1 MNRRTEDPDVYPGT
15 DILRNLQDIQDPSD
29 LETLEVQISAV
40 ALARLAKEPL
50 PGRYDLEH
58 LAAFHSAL
66 FEEIYP
72 FAGRIRSIPLTK
84 PEISLQG
91 RSVAYAAPED
101 ISIAAEEGFKALRS
115 GNWSK
120 LGQRTIATRFTTA
133 VAIAWQAHPF
143 RDGNTRTMMALV
155 RQLARE
161 RGSSLDFGVL
171 SSIPNE
177 TRNALALA
185 TEGNTGGL
193 QRSDRPRTEGGDRES
208 SPRHHRSD
216 DIRKCERSLELL
228 GNPEIHALAPYS
240 IATGRV
246 LATSYQTVLLRSGAG
261 ITAVSLRNFTEIP
274 VNETQ
279 VMDLAVRY
287 AIGSA
292 PRTGALPERAH
303 PLKKDGPGL

>member
-66 FEEIYP
+66 FGEIYP

-185 TEGNTGGL
+185 TEGNTEAFSALIVRARRAEIERAHPVIG
-193 QRSDRPRTEGGDRES
+193 RMTSEMREV
-208 SPRHHRSD
+208 
-216 DIRKCERSLELL
+216 LELL